1 MNNTYKLAIGI
12 LLSLIGLYYA
22 FSGLDFDSLWINLQR
37 INIFYILTVFLL
49 FIYSVYIRSKR
60 WQILLRPS
68 INISCKP
75 LFSATIIGY
84 FGNSVLPFRLGELL
98 RGYSLSKDCTLK
110 VSTIM
115 GTIVLDRILDIT
127 GLFLVSV
134 FFVFVFPLEDWLKTG
149 LIAMAIVITIALAI
163 VIIITKKKMNWEK
176 YTNNILSQTKGSL
189 KKILNFII
197 NILNG
202 FVQLG
207 NTKNIG
213 IIFFYTMYLWLIY
226 FFCLYIVVIALN
238 VDLSWM
244 QAGLLL
250 IATTLSISVPAAP
263 GYIGT
268 YHAVVIYMMV
278 SVFGQETEISQSLAI
293 VLHAVGFI
301 PFVIVGAWFFA
312 KSSVRLADIK
322 NES

>member
-163 VIIITKKKMNWEK
+163 VIIITKKKNE
-176 YTNNILSQTKGSL
+176 
-189 KKILNFII
+189 
-197 NILNG
+197 
-202 FVQLG
+202 LG
-207 NTKNIG
+207 EVYK
-213 IIFFYTMYLWLIY
+213 
-226 FFCLYIVVIALN
+226 
-238 VDLSWM
+238 
-244 QAGLLL
+244 
-250 IATTLSISVPAAP
+250 
-263 GYIGT
+263 
-268 YHAVVIYMMV
+268 
-278 SVFGQETEISQSLAI
+278 
-293 VLHAVGFI
+293 
-301 PFVIVGAWFFA
+301 
-312 KSSVRLADIK
+312 
-322 NES
+322 

>member
-1 MNNTYKLAIGI
+1 M
-12 LLSLIGLYYA
+12 
-22 FSGLDFDSLWINLQR
+22 
-37 INIFYILTVFLL
+37 
-49 FIYSVYIRSKR
+49 
-60 WQILLRPS
+60 RPS

-176 YTNNILSQTKGSL
+176 YTNNILSQAKGSF
-189 KKILNFII
+189 KKILNQLSGFLCGFFII
-197 NILNG
+197 C
-202 FVQLG
+202 
-207 NTKNIG
+207 
-213 IIFFYTMYLWLIY
+213 YR
-226 FFCLYIVVIALN
+226 C
-238 VDLSWM
+238 
-244 QAGLLL
+244 
-250 IATTLSISVPAAP
+250 
-263 GYIGT
+263 
-268 YHAVVIYMMV
+268 
-278 SVFGQETEISQSLAI
+278 
-293 VLHAVGFI
+293 
-301 PFVIVGAWFFA
+301 
-312 KSSVRLADIK
+312 
-322 NES
+322 